1 MAELRLR
8 VLDPS
13 GLHGRPAAQVVR
25 TSARFAARISIQT
38 GDRNA
43 DAKSL
48 IGLLGLTI
56 RPGSD
61 ISIVADGPDAGDA
74 LAALRAELG
83 ATVEPA
89 TGSESSAEPAS
100 GSGTTA

>member
-25 TSARFAARISIQT
+25 TSARFASRVSIEAD
-38 GDRNA
+38 GKSA

-56 RPGSD
+56 RPGSE
-61 ISIVADGPDAGDA
+61 ITIVADGPDAGDA

-89 TGSESSAEPAS
+89 S
-100 GSGTTA
+100 GSDATE

>member
-1 MAELRLR
+1 MADIRLR

-25 TSARFAARISIQT
+25 TSSRFTSRISIEV
-38 GDRNA
+38 GDRTA

-56 RPGSD
+56 RPGSE
-61 ISIVADGPDAGDA
+61 ITIVVDGPDEDDA
-74 LAALRAELG
+74 IAALLAELG
-83 ATVEPA
+83 TTVEPLP
-89 TGSESSAEPAS
+89 GSHV
-100 GSGTTA
+100 T

>member
-25 TSARFAARISIQT
+25 TSARFSSRISIEV
-38 GDRNA
+38 GGKSA

-56 RPGSD
+56 RPGSE
-61 ISIVADGPDAGDA
+61 ITIVADGTDAGDA

-83 ATVEPA
+83 ATVEPVS
-89 TGSESSAEPAS
+89 GSDAPVEPAA
-100 GSGTTA
+100 GSDVTA

>member
-8 VLDPS
+8 VIDPS

-25 TSARFAARISIQT
+25 ISARFASRVTIST

-56 RPGSD
+56 RPGSE
-61 ISIVADGPDAGDA
+61 ITIAADGPDAGDA
-74 LAALRAELG
+74 IAALRAELG
-83 ATVEPA
+83 TTVEPLD
-89 TGSESSAEPAS
+89 GSKP
-100 GSGTTA
+100 TT

>member
-1 MAELRLR
+1 MAKLRLR

-25 TSARFAARISIQT
+25 TSSRFESRISIEAA
-38 GDRNA
+38 GRNA

-56 RPGSD
+56 RPGSE
-61 ISIVADGPDAGDA
+61 ITIVADGPDSDDA
-74 LAALRAELG
+74 IAALRVELG
-83 ATVEPA
+83 STVEPLA
-89 TGSESSAEPAS
+89 GSDS
-100 GSGTTA
+100 

>member
-1 MAELRLR
+1 VAELRLR

-25 TSARFAARISIQT
+25 TSARFTSRISIEA
-38 GDRNA
+38 GDRTA

-61 ISIVADGPDAGDA
+61 IRIVADGPDAGDA
-74 LAALRAELG
+74 IAALQAELG
-83 ATVEPA
+83 GTVEPIG
-89 TGSESSAEPAS
+89 GSDPVA
-100 GSGTTA
+100 

>member
-1 MAELRLR
+1 MAGLRLR

-25 TSARFAARISIQT
+25 TSARFASRISIEAGGKT
-38 GDRNA
+38 A

-61 ISIVADGPDAGDA
+61 ITIVADGPDAADA

-89 TGSESSAEPAS
+89 PGSDAPVEPTTGSDA
-100 GSGTTA
+100 TD

>member
-1 MAELRLR
+1 VADLRLR

-25 TSARFAARISIQT
+25 TSARFASRISIEA
-38 GDRNA
+38 GGRSA

-61 ISIVADGPDAGDA
+61 ITIVADGPDAGDA

-83 ATVEPA
+83 ATVEPRD
-89 TGSESSAEPAS
+89 GSPTSLEPTS
-100 GSGTTA
+100 GSGTSS

>member
-25 TSARFAARISIQT
+25 TSARFASRISIQAGNKT
-38 GDRNA
+38 A

-48 IGLLGLTI
+48 IGLLGLVI
-56 RPGSD
+56 RPGSE
-61 ISIVADGPDAGDA
+61 ISIVADGADAVDA
-74 LAALRAELG
+74 LAALRTELG

-89 TGSESSAEPAS
+89 S
-100 GSGTTA
+100 GSDATD

>member
-1 MAELRLR
+1 MLDVAELRLR

-25 TSARFAARISIQT
+25 TSARFTSQISIEAGGRT
-38 GDRNA
+38 A

-61 ISIVADGPDAGDA
+61 ITIVADGPDAGDA
-74 LAALRAELG
+74 IAALQIELG
-83 ATVEPA
+83 TTVEPIG
-89 TGSESSAEPAS
+89 GSDPVA
-100 GSGTTA
+100 

>member
-1 MAELRLR
+1 MADLRLR

-25 TSARFAARISIQT
+25 ISARFASRISIEAD
-38 GDRNA
+38 GRSA

-56 RPGSD
+56 RPESV
-61 ISIVADGPDAGDA
+61 ISIIAEGPDADDA
-74 LAALRAELG
+74 ITALRAELG
-83 ATVEPA
+83 ATVEPLS
-89 TGSESSAEPAS
+89 GSEAIE
-100 GSGTTA
+100 

>member
-25 TSARFAARISIQT
+25 TSARFTSRISIEVV
-38 GDRNA
+38 GGRSA

-61 ISIVADGPDAGDA
+61 ITIVADGPDADDA
-74 LAALRAELG
+74 IAALRAELG
-83 ATVEPA
+83 ETVEPLA
-89 TGSESSAEPAS
+89 QSPEPPQRSE
-100 GSGTTA
+100 

>member
-25 TSARFAARISIQT
+25 TSARFASRISIHV
-38 GDRNA
+38 GERDA

-56 RPGSD
+56 RPGSE
-61 ISIVADGPDAGDA
+61 ITITADGPDAGDA

-83 ATVEPA
+83 ATVEPLD
-89 TGSESSAEPAS
+89 GSETSAEPAS